1 MVDGKLKKP
10 VVSNLRGKV
19 GHIMLVA
26 TSVVLG
32 LVLILL
38 GVLLALSPGI
48 VKPVVDGS
56 GRRVAGSLSEK
67 VFVNTNGVKQG
78 MIIQSRDI
86 SQPVLLFLHGG
97 MPEYF
102 LSEKYPTGLEDIFTV
117 VWWEQRGAGLSFNP
131 NLPPDTL
138 TVEQL
143 VSDTLALTDYL
154 RDRFH
159 QDKIYL
165 MAHSGGSFIGIQAA
179 AQAPEK
185 YRAYIG
191 VAQMANQLK
200 SEKLA
205 YDYMVAQY
213 RQNGDTSMLRKL
225 EAAPVTMEGGVPAAY
240 LALRDPAMHPLGIGT
255 MHDMRSHITGVFLRS
270 FATRGY
276 TLPEKVNLWRAK
288 ARSGVSPLWKG
299 ITSTDLFEKAPEVRV
314 PVYFMHGIYD
324 YTCTYSVAKEYFN
337 VLRAPAKGFYTFE
350 NSAHS
355 PMFEE
360 PAKVQRIL
368 REDVLN
374 GTNGLADAD

>member
-1 MVDGKLKKP
+1 MNTSTLRKP
-10 VVSNLRGKV
+10 ATETLGRKV
-19 GHIMLVA
+19 GHMLFVVVSILLASMLV
-26 TSVVLG
+26 
-32 LVLILL
+32 LV
-38 GVLLALSPGI
+38 GVLLALSPGRI
-48 VKPVVDGS
+48 EPFVDEK
-56 GRRVAGSLSEK
+56 GRPLRGSLAEK
-67 VFVNTNGVKQG
+67 VFVDINGVKQG
-78 MIIQSRDI
+78 MIIRSRDG

-131 NLPPDTL
+131 DIPPDTL

-179 AQAPEK
+179 ARAPEK
-185 YRAYIG
+185 YYAYIG
-191 VAQMANQLK
+191 VSQMAKQLK

-205 YDYMVAQY
+205 YDYMVAQL
-213 RQNGDTSMLRKL
+213 RQNGNTDMLRKL
-225 EAAPVTMEGGVPAAY
+225 EAAPVTMEGGTPRAY
-240 LALRDPAMHPLGIGT
+240 LELRDPAMHPLGIGT

-276 TLPEKVNLWRAK
+276 TLPEKVNMWRAK
-288 ARSGVSPLWKG
+288 ARSGVSPFWKAM
-299 ITSTDLFEKAPEVRV
+299 TSTDLSQKVPELSI

-324 YTCTYSVAKEYFN
+324 YTCTYSVAKEYFGA
-337 VLRAPAKGFYTFE
+337 LKAPMKGFYTFE

-360 PAKVQRIL
+360 PERVQQIL
-368 REDVLN
+368 REDVLK
-374 GTNGLADAD
+374 GTNSLADTE